1 MAVSKRT
8 KNKPQQ
14 RVQKFPAAKGKIIA
28 EVELSISPDYNI
40 VEIVFTDKTS
50 LNFQI
55 EPCFQVVPETV
66 SWKSGTY
73 KPLKRWRPVHSV

>member
-1 MAVSKRT
+1 MAAHKFKS
-8 KNKPQQ
+8 NQ
-14 RVQKFPAAKGKIIA
+14 RVLRFPKAKGKIIA
-28 EVELSISPDYNI
+28 EVELSISPDYNV

-66 SWKSGTY
+66 SWKSGEY
-73 KPLKRWRPVHSV
+73 KPIKRWRAVHSV